1 MRPTRSQRSY
11 ARTNASSTTSA
22 TSLPR
27 PPMTRRA
34 RSSLGCSDPYH
45 PSKAPSPIDPLSHET
60 AGFFSD
66 RGQQRSLGENRSGP
80 PATGRLSGGQVG
92 EATDVPTR
100 SRRSEEHTSEL
111 QSLMRISYAVFCV
124 KKEITQHKD

>member
-45 PSKAPSPIDPLSHET
+45 PSKAPSPIDPVSHET
-60 AGFFSD
+60 AGFFSE
-66 RGQQRSLGENRSGP
+66 RGQKRSLGENRLGP
-80 PATGRLSGGQVG
+80 PATVRQRGGQAG
-92 EATDVPTR
+92 EARNDRKVGRTEIKVRERHKTDNR
-100 SRRSEEHTSEL
+100 GG
-111 QSLMRISYAVFCV
+111 RI
-124 KKEITQHKD
+124 Q